1 VISSRLRSSRLSALW
16 VAPLHST
23 ENSFLATCAFS
34 VTGPISG
41 LVSGQ
46 LQLISEAPV
55 KLHSA
60 SEAFFIEVH
69 PHAVAALAKGSER
82 GNAVVA
88 TRTTT
93 RERGYL

>member
-1 VISSRLRSSRLSALW
+1 VTK
-16 VAPLHST
+16 ST
-23 ENSFLATCAFS
+23 FS
-34 VTGPISG
+34 VTRPISG
-41 LVSGQ
+41 LVSSQ

-55 KLHSA
+55 KLQSA
-60 SEAFFIEVH
+60 SESFFIEVH
-69 PHAVAALAKGSER
+69 HTLRAALAKGSER